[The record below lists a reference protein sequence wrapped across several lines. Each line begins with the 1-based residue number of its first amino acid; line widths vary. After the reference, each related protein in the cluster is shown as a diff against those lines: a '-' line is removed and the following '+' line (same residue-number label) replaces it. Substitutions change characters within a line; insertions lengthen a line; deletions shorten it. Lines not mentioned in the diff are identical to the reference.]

1 MIIVKKTMKKTLAI
15 VLAIFMI
22 VSTVPMAFAATTVAE
37 GTAGEG
43 IIWVLDSDGKL
54 TISGTGEIE
63 TDWFSP
69 PWQEYN
75 ESITSVVIEEGITR
89 IDGTA
94 FADAEKLVTVSIPST
109 VTTIG
114 PYVFWNCSSLE
125 EINVHEDN
133 AYYKIIDGIL
143 FTEDEKT
150 LVYYPANK
158 AGAEYTVHATV
169 TRIED
174 YAFESNVLLESLTIP
189 DTVTYIGES
198 FIAYSNVKYVYL
210 GNGITELKSC
220 FSHSD
225 VKSLIIPDSV
235 KTIGYATFWS
245 AEYLET
251 LVIGSGVETIDKNI
265 LRYTSNLSVVHY
277 KGTQEDW
284 DKITID
290 ETNDDLDSKSIHFIS
305 EDSYN
310 AGVTP
315 TCVDGHT
322 AGYYCGDCNAYV
334 SGKVIPAVDE
344 HKPGAEVDENIVSP
358 DCTTAGSK
366 DVVTYC
372 TVCGEEASR
381 ETVTLDATSHTD
393 NDADGYCNI
402 CDELICNHN
411 CHKGGIVGFFWNITR
426 FFNKLFKTNQYCECG
441 AAHY

>member
-1 MIIVKKTMKKTLAI
+1 MKKTLAI

-22 VSTVPMAFAATTVAE
+22 VTTIPIAFAATTVAE

-43 IIWVLDSDGKL
+43 INWVLDSEGTL
-54 TISGTGEIE
+54 AISGTGKIE

-69 PWQEYN
+69 PWQEHN
-75 ESITSVVIEEGITR
+75 ESITSVVIEEGITS

-94 FADAEKLVTVSIPST
+94 FAD
-109 VTTIG
+109 
-114 PYVFWNCSSLE
+114 E

-133 AYYKIIDGIL
+133 AYYKIIDGVL

-158 AGAEYTVHATV
+158 AGAEYTVPATV

-189 DTVTYIGES
+189 GTVTYIGGS

-210 GNGITELKSC
+210 GNGITELESC

-245 AEYLET
+245 AESLET
-251 LVIGSGVETIDKNI
+251 LVIGSGVEAIDKNI
-265 LRYTSNLSVVHY
+265 LRYTGNLSVVHY

-290 ETNDDLDSKSIHFIS
+290 ETNDDLDSKSIHFIL

-366 DVVTYC
+366 DVVIYC
-372 TVCGEEASR
+372 SACEEEISR
-381 ETVTLDATSHTD
+381 ETVEIDATGHAD
-393 NDADGYCNI
+393 NDGDGYCDADN
-402 CDELICNHN
+402 ELLGPTVECECN
-411 CHKGGIVGFFWNITR
+411 CHKSGISKI
-426 FFNKLFKTNQYCECG
+426 FFNFILFFQRIFGSNKVCDCG
-441 AAHY
+441 VAHY